1 MRVKDYLFS
10 VAILTLGMGLGRF
23 LYTGMMPV
31 ILEEGIFDFKALSYI
46 ASSNYFG
53 YLFGALL
60 FSFSLF
66 HRPQYLKKSLI
77 LSVLSTALL
86 LFLLSVL
93 TSFPSVL
100 MIRFLAGI
108 SSAAAIIFGA
118 ITVLKYFS
126 SSFMTASFFS
136 GVGLGILL
144 GNELVNIALIKQY
157 TSLQIWFYIAIFAM
171 MIALFIIFF
180 HPKIEVGI
188 YHPNAPIND
197 DHSDNKESS
206 IAKSD
211 LEVKDP
217 PFKLLQISWVSLII
231 LYGFAGYGYIITAT
245 YLPVIAQSLPASKLT
260 PHLWSLVGIGAIF
273 SCYFWLYLEKKIGVL
288 SALFWNLLTQSLF
301 VLLSIFSDSLWLL
314 VISAFG
320 LGATFMG
327 TTSLVMP
334 LARKLIVP
342 KTLNLVGLVTL
353 TYGIGQILGPLVT
366 SVIEAM
372 TSSLSLASISGSIAL
387 LIASLIVLYEKIKW
401 GIK

>member
-157 TSLQIWFYIAIFAM
+157 TSLQIWFYISLFAM
-171 MIALFIIFF
+171 MIALFIIFC

-197 DHSDNKESS
+197 DYSDNKESS

-260 PHLWSLVGIGAIF
+260 PHLWSLVGVGAIF

-372 TSSLSLASISGSIAL
+372 ASSLSLASISGSIAL
-387 LIASLIVLYEKIKW
+387 LIASLIVLYEKVKW